1 MRQEMRWERHFVPF
15 TGDDGQPTTTDDN
28 TPVSMNMWGFT
39 PDYFRYS
46 EEYFKEFLRANID
59 NPKAEYYI
67 PLMVNKLITEGTAT
81 VEVLDTTA
89 KWFGVTYAADRQGVV
104 DKIRALGDAGE
115 YPAKLF

>member
-1 MRQEMRWERHFVPF
+1 MWSNGRTSPASTAGAAIRGALW
-15 TGDDGQPTTTDDN
+15 PT
-28 TPVSMNMWGFT
+28 
-39 PDYFRYS
+39 
-46 EEYFKEFLRANID
+46 EYFKEFLRANID

-104 DKIRALGDAGE
+104 DKIRALVDAGE